1 MALYRHSLIGTYPG
15 EVWTFGIHS
24 EGSVSLTAAQSAWA
38 TGVTNFAS
46 AAYLGD
52 LCTDVAFVEITTA
65 ELDPVDGSQ
74 LSKVS
79 DPRSEVGTSVDV
91 CLPFQCTPVVSLRT
105 ALANRHGRGRFYA
118 PSPAVGAQAGGRLTT
133 AAQTNLADS
142 ALALLQ
148 GLTGGTLQPV
158 ILNRTTF
165 ATTPITSL
173 DVGDVIDTQRR
184 RRNKLIEARTSRIV

>member
-15 EVWTFGIHS
+15 EIWTFGLHS
-24 EGSVSLTAAQSAWA
+24 EGTISLAAAQSAWA

-52 LCTDVAFVEITTA
+52 LCADVAFTEITTA
-65 ELDPVDGSQ
+65 ELDPVDGRQ
-74 LSKVS
+74 LSKAS
-79 DPRSEVGTSVDV
+79 DPRSEVGTSLDA

-118 PSPAVGAQAGGRLTT
+118 PSPAVSSQDGGRLTA

-142 ALALLQ
+142 ALALLN
-148 GLTGGTLQPV
+148 GLSAGALTPV

-184 RRNKLIEARTSRIV
+184 RRNKLIESRTSRIV